1 MKEMFDKSIESDK
14 RNSDFSGSATV
25 LGTVKGLKSVF
36 AVHHHSF

>member
-25 LGTVKGLKSVF
+25 LGTVKGLKSVS
-36 AVHHHSF
+36 AVHHLSF